1 MNPPE
6 QMIYPADAEIETG
19 PVPGDVS
26 EVGHG

>member
-1 MNPPE
+1 MNPPA

-26 EVGHG
+26 KVGDS

>member
-1 MNPPE
+1 
-6 QMIYPADAEIETG
+6 MIYPADAEIETG